1 MIGLR
6 LFSETG
12 QALGEIVGDY
22 FKLDGIFRFDSTTA
36 LRADGRAFI
45 DYPATVD
52 KNGKQYKR
60 ERLFCVSY
68 DSSDN
73 GIINPITIT
82 KNDNGA
88 LVYRTFNLRK
98 AKHTPATI
106 YYGYIDET
114 PLIG

>member
-6 LFSETG
+6 LFAENG

-22 FKLDGIFRFDSTTA
+22 FKFAGVFRFDDSTT

-45 DYPATVD
+45 DYPAIVN
-52 KNGKQYKR
+52 KNGKRYKR

-68 DSSDN
+68 DSSDD

-82 KNDNGA
+82 KTDDGA
-88 LVYRTFNLRK
+88 LVYRTFNLKK
-98 AKHTPATI
+98 AKHTPAII
-106 YYGYIDET
+106 YYGYIDEV
-114 PLIG
+114 PL

>member
-6 LFSETG
+6 LFSDNG

-22 FKLDGIFRFDSTTA
+22 FKLSGVFRLDDNTP
-36 LRADGRAFI
+36 LRSDGRAFI
-45 DYPATVD
+45 DYPAVVN
-52 KNGKQYKR
+52 KNGKRYQR

-68 DSSDN
+68 DSSDEI
-73 GIINPITIT
+73 IINPITIT
-82 KNDNGA
+82 KTDNGA

-106 YYGYIDET
+106 YYGYIDEI
-114 PLIG
+114 PL